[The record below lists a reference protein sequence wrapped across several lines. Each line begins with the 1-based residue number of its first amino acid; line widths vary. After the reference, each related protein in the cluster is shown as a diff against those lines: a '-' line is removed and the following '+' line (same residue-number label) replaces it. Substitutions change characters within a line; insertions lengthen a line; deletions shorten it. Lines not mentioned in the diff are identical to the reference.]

1 MRAHQWTLDL
11 LSVLAL
17 GVAAAAGIL
26 VFDLTWTPIRLALS
40 LPLVLL
46 LPGYAFVS
54 ALFPER
60 ADDGF
65 SLLERGVLSVGLSL
79 VFVSIAAY
87 VANFTPYGI
96 RLAPVTI
103 AVVGWTVVFAVIG
116 LVRRAR
122 LSPQDRYRI
131 GWAAGDST
139 LPALF
144 SVQQRG
150 INTQRGPF
158 EPENERQL
166 LLNVVLVFSVF
177 VLIVGGAYLAIAA
190 PSLPDTEPHTEYYLL
205 AENGEGELVANALPT
220 ELSTGS
226 AEPIYVGIENHEGET
241 QTYTTVVLQQE
252 VTLADNGSEVQS
264 VNSEEELDRFETTV
278 ENDGTERVGYELS
291 PTTSGDVHVWFLLYR
306 GDVPEDP
313 SPENA
318 YRATRLTVSVS

>member
-65 SLLERGVLSVGLSL
+65 SLLERLVLSVGLSL
-79 VFVSIAAY
+79 AIVSVAAY

-96 RLAPVTI
+96 RLAPVAI

-122 LSPQDRYRI
+122 YPPQERYRI
-131 GWAAGDST
+131 RWTAGDST

-144 SVQQRG
+144 SVQQHG

-166 LLNVVLVFSVF
+166 LLNVFLVFSVL
-177 VLIVGGAYLAIAA
+177 VLIVGGAYLAVAA

-205 AENGEGELVANALPT
+205 AENGDGELVANALPT

-241 QTYTTVVLQQE
+241 QTYTTVVLQQQ
-252 VTLADNGSEVQS
+252 VTLTDDGSEIES
-264 VNSEEELDRFETTV
+264 VNGEEELDRFETTV
-278 ENDGTERVGYELS
+278 QNGETERVGYELS
-291 PTTSGDVHVWFLLYR
+291 PTASGDVHVWFLLYQ

>member
-65 SLLERGVLSVGLSL
+65 SLLERLVLSVGLSL
-79 VFVSIAAY
+79 AVVSIAAY

-96 RLAPVTI
+96 RLAPVAI

-122 LSPQDRYRI
+122 HPPQERYRI
-131 GWAAGDST
+131 RWTAGDST

-166 LLNVVLVFSVF
+166 LLNVFLVFSVL
-177 VLIVGGAYLAIAA
+177 VLIVGGAYLAVAA

-205 AENGEGELVANALPT
+205 AENGDGELVANALPT

-252 VTLADNGSEVQS
+252 VTLTDDGSEVES
-264 VNSEEELDRFETTV
+264 VNGEEELDRFETTV
-278 ENDGTERVGYELS
+278 QNGETERVGYELS
-291 PTTSGDVHVWFLLYR
+291 PTASGDVHVWFLLYQ

>member
-17 GVAAAAGIL
+17 GVAAAAGLL

-65 SLLERGVLSVGLSL
+65 SLLERVVLSVGLSL
-79 VFVSIAAY
+79 VFVSITAY

-122 LSPQDRYRI
+122 LTPQDRYRI
-131 GWAAGDST
+131 GRAAGDST
-139 LPALF
+139 FPALF

-177 VLIVGGAYLAIAA
+177 VLIVGGAYLAVAA

-205 AENGEGELVANALPT
+205 AENGDGELVANALPT

-226 AEPIYVGIENHEGET
+226 AEQIYVGIENHEGET

-252 VTLADNGSEVQS
+252 VTLANNGSEVQS

-278 ENDGTERVGYELS
+278 ENGATERVGYELA
-291 PTTSGDVHVWFLLYR
+291 PTASGDVHVWFLLYR

>member
-65 SLLERGVLSVGLSL
+65 SLLERVVLSVGLSL

-122 LSPQDRYRI
+122 LTPQDRYRI
-131 GWAAGDST
+131 GWATGDST

-177 VLIVGGAYLAIAA
+177 VLIVGGAYLAVAA

-205 AENGEGELVANALPT
+205 AENGDGELVANALPT

-226 AEPIYVGIENHEGET
+226 AEQIYVGIENHEGET

-252 VTLADNGSEVQS
+252 VTLANNGSEVQS

-278 ENDGTERVGYELS
+278 ENGATERVGYELS
-291 PTTSGDVHVWFLLYR
+291 PTASGDVHVWFLLYR